1 MKDTKLQK
9 IYNKFQKMDGL
20 NGIDEYV
27 NFSKSTIE
35 YDDIIALYSDFL
47 DHLIDNIID
56 FNIDYLNDYI
66 MEFSDN
72 KTDDFYSDIA
82 DWIGNNWQR
91 LYIIE
96 HCKDEGVIT
105 GDEDIFKQLQIAQQE
120 EMNLILYSFSYW
132 IGEQYKEHEEEE
144 GKGDN
149 ENDKHEKNGKNS

>member
-1 MKDTKLQK
+1 MEMARIKEKLQK

-72 KTDDFYSDIA
+72 QTDDYYHDLVI
-82 DWIGNNWQR
+82 WISKNWRR
-91 LYIIE
+91 LFIIDQ
-96 HCKDEGVIT
+96 CRDEGVIT

-120 EMNLILYSFSYW
+120 EMNLVLSGFSCW
-132 IGEQYKEHEEEE
+132 IAKEYEEYEREEE
-144 GKGDN
+144 GK
-149 ENDKHEKNGKNS
+149 